1 MKSDTFSRH
10 GIPSF
15 EMFFLAIPCPQVLT
29 MIALFKTWLSNSWRL
44 LSQIISTLDPS
55 KNFHDMVFQDMNTS
69 EHDCQDLAATTDLK
83 SCIFSQDLAVPQVL
97 KCYIFCSPMS
107 PSLDND
113 CSIQDL
119 AFQVLKLFGVKHFN
133 IIDPCQ
139 ELCLSWLG
147 LPRHEHIWKY
157 FFKTWQPEFWN
168 LACFQDLESQVLK
181 CFSAIPCPQV
191 LTMIALFKTWLSKPW
206 NLLGQTVST
215 LAIRPLPKIMSL
227 HLYDFENIE

>member
-1 MKSDTFSRH
+1 MNYVFHDLVFQDMNSFGNIFQDLAATVMKSDTFSRL

-69 EHDCQDLAATTDLK
+69 EHDCQDLAATGLILTFL
-83 SCIFSQDLAVPQVL
+83 FQDLVSQVL
-97 KCYIFCSPMS
+97 KCYS
-107 PSLDND
+107 
-113 CSIQDL
+113 
-119 AFQVLKLFGVKHFN
+119 
-133 IIDPCQ
+133 
-139 ELCLSWLG
+139 
-147 LPRHEHIWKY
+147 
-157 FFKTWQPEFWN
+157 FF
-168 LACFQDLESQVLK
+168 
-181 CFSAIPCPQV
+181 AIPCPQV